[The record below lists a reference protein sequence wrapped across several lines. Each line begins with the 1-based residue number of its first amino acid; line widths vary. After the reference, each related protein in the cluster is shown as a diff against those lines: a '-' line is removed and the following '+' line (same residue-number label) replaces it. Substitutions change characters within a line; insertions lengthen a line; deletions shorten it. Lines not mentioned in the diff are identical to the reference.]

1 MSDETKKKAND
12 LLDQRIA
19 SGREYRR
26 TQRIEVREAQRE
38 DDEQEM
44 IVRGYATVF
53 NEDYLLY
60 DWGDYKVYEQIDAGA
75 FDDCDMSDVIMQY
88 DHRGRVFARNTN
100 NTLGLSIDSTGL
112 AIEANLGG
120 TEIGRQLYEEIAG
133 GYTNKMSFGFTVAE
147 DERTVVE
154 DHEADVIT
162 VYRKITKISKL
173 YDVSAVSL
181 PANDAT
187 EISARSYC
195 DGVIAELEAERLR
208 AEELILTRRRAEVRA
223 RALLGGNK
231 W

>member
-1 MSDETKKKAND
+1 MNSEVEKKANEM
-12 LLDQRIA
+12 LDQRIA

-26 TQRIEVREAQRE
+26 TQLIEVREAQNE
-38 DDEQEM
+38 DEGQSM

-60 DWGDYKVYEQIDAGA
+60 DWGDYKVYEQIDARA

-88 DHRGRVFARNTN
+88 DHHGRVFARNTN
-100 NTLGLSIDSTGL
+100 DTLDLSIDSRGL

-147 DERTVVE
+147 DERTVANDYESNVT
-154 DHEADVIT
+154 T

-208 AEELILTRRRAEVRA
+208 AEELVLNRKRAEVRA

-231 W
+231 

>member
-1 MSDETKKKAND
+1 MSNEVEKKANEMI
-12 LLDQRIA
+12 DQRIA
-19 SGREYRR
+19 NGREYRR
-26 TQRIEVREAQRE
+26 TQLIEVRKAQPE

-53 NEDYLLY
+53 NEEYLIY
-60 DWGDYKVYEQIDAGA
+60 DWGDYKVYEQIDARA
-75 FDDCDMSDVIMQY
+75 FDECDMSDVIMQY

-100 NTLGLSIDSTGL
+100 NTLELDADDTGL

-133 GYTNKMSFGFTVAE
+133 GYTNKMSFGFMVAE

-154 DHEADVIT
+154 DHETGIVT
-162 VYRKITKISKL
+162 VHRKITRISKL

-208 AEELILTRRRAEVRA
+208 AEELVLSRKRAEVRA

-231 W
+231 

>member
-26 TQRIEVREAQRE
+26 TQLIEIREAQRE
-38 DDEQEM
+38 DEEQEM

-60 DWGDYKVYEQIDAGA
+60 DWGDYKVYEQIDAHT

-88 DHRGRVFARNTN
+88 DHCGRVFARNTN
-100 NTLGLSIDSTGL
+100 NTLDLNIDSTGL

-154 DHEADVIT
+154 DHEANVIT

-195 DGVIAELEAERLR
+195 DGVIAELKAERLR
-208 AEELILTRRRAEVRA
+208 AEELVLNRKRAEVRA
-223 RALLGGNK
+223 RALLGGSK
-231 W
+231 C